1 MDSNVTPDYLD
12 LKALSCRV
20 GLSTRTLRSAIHDPI
35 DPLPAY
41 RAGKWLVKWT
51 EAERWIRRHRV
62 RDAGR
67 SLQMDDLAL
76 EVWAEATDG
85 KGTTT

>member
-12 LKALSCRV
+12 LKTLSRRI
-20 GLSTRTLRSAIHDPI
+20 GLSTRTLRAAIHDPV

-41 RAGKWLVKWT
+41 LAGKWLVKWT
-51 EAERWIRRHRV
+51 EAERWVRRHRV

-67 SLQMDDLAL
+67 PLQMDDLAV
-76 EVWAEATDG
+76 EVWAEARDG
-85 KGTTT
+85 QGTKT